1 MSKTKGNQ
9 VGITE
14 PAEEMF
20 GKTMR
25 LPDEAMASWFELL
38 AVPALPDGTPPRDAK
53 RALARA
59 IVERF
64 HGAGAAQAAQEAFD
78 RVFIAHE
85 APEEIAD
92 AQIEAA
98 DGVVHL
104 PAALASAFGVSRSE
118 ARRLL
123 VQGGVRVA
131 GEVAGGDEL
140 DVPAE
145 RIDGQVVQLGRRRF
159 LRLRVGP

>member
-14 PAEEMF
+14 QPEQMF

-25 LPDEAMASWFELL
+25 LPDEAMASWFDLL
-38 AVPALPDGTPPRDAK
+38 AVPAVPDGTSPRDAK

-64 HGAGAAQAAQEAFD
+64 HGAAAAEAAQGAFD

-85 APEEIAD
+85 TPDEVAD
-92 AQIEAA
+92 AQVEAA
-98 DGVVHL
+98 NGVVHL

-123 VQGGVRVA
+123 AQGGVRVA
-131 GEVAGGDEL
+131 GEVVGDEL
-140 DVPAE
+140 DAPVE

-159 LRLRVGP
+159 LRLRIAP